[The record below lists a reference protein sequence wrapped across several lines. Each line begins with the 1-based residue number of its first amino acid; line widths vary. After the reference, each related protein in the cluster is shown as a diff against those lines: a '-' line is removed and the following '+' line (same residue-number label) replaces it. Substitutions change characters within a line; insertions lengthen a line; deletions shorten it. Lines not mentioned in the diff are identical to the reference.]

1 MAEKILL
8 QEKYGKRQVRINDGA
23 VPGLHHT
30 NGFVCDEAYLE
41 EAGAVE
47 RGGVRVEYH
56 VLRVY
61 LKEAPMP
68 SNTQPRPAEERFQIS
83 REALRRCL
91 LLAHSVATG
100 NVTTSAAMLAE
111 QVESEIAAILAQ
123 QERPADEPERCVW
136 KWDDEMGWYHSGC
149 DYDFD
154 PDGAEIPSVCQ
165 NPNCGKPVQ
174 IEEQG
179 DATV

>member
-1 MAEKILL
+1 
-8 QEKYGKRQVRINDGA
+8 
-23 VPGLHHT
+23 
-30 NGFVCDEAYLE
+30 
-41 EAGAVE
+41 
-47 RGGVRVEYH
+47 
-56 VLRVY
+56 
-61 LKEAPMP
+61 MP

-123 QERPADEPERCVW
+123 QERDPRDWETEVEGPFQEQQERPAEEPERCVW

-165 NPNCGKPVQ
+165 NPNCGRPVQ

>member
-1 MAEKILL
+1 
-8 QEKYGKRQVRINDGA
+8 
-23 VPGLHHT
+23 
-30 NGFVCDEAYLE
+30 
-41 EAGAVE
+41 
-47 RGGVRVEYH
+47 
-56 VLRVY
+56 
-61 LKEAPMP
+61 MP